1 MNCPVEMGRAPRS
14 RPKAIAWCV
23 QAKAKPPRQIRPP
36 HFRFS
41 SNDLIL
47 SRRTCSICDW
57 CYPTFARGHTGTRP
71 AFSDRHGA
79 GRRCCPPKSSSPRNA
94 RVRTTSP
101 ARHLGR
107 QTQVWAVGPSRQAK
121 VNASHLS
128 TLFPFSA
135 CSLRCRILGG
145 KEEDDMTEGRKT
157 TAQYLNGLAVAVLA
171 TTGGAFIGKSVSVE
185 ILVLAWLLSFATH
198 ALARWMVRE

>member
-1 MNCPVEMGRAPRS
+1 MP
-14 RPKAIAWCV
+14 
-23 QAKAKPPRQIRPP
+23 
-36 HFRFS
+36 
-41 SNDLIL
+41 
-47 SRRTCSICDW
+47 
-57 CYPTFARGHTGTRP
+57 
-71 AFSDRHGA
+71 
-79 GRRCCPPKSSSPRNA
+79 
-94 RVRTTSP
+94 
-101 ARHLGR
+101 
-107 QTQVWAVGPSRQAK
+107 RQAK
-121 VNASHLS
+121 VIASHLS

-145 KEEDDMTEGRKT
+145 KQEDDMTEGRKT